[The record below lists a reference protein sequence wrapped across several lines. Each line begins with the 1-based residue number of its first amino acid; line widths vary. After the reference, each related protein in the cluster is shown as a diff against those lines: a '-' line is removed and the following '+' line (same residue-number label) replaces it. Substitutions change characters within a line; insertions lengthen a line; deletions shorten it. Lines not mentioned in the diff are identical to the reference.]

1 MNPQAQV
8 TPQVLSWARES
19 AGFTA
24 AEIVEKMQQ
33 KKVDSETVANWESG
47 SDKPTY
53 SQLEKLAHIYKR
65 PVALFFL
72 ASPPQEDDIAQ
83 KFRSLPE
90 QYAKKLSPAIRF
102 MVRKAVIKQLNLE
115 ELYADALP
123 KTTIVKVDM
132 AKVNEEA
139 IRLAREFRG
148 RLPVTLA
155 EQKSWRDTD
164 TALKRWRSEIEALGI
179 WIFKDA
185 FKSDNYDGFF
195 LSHDRYPI
203 IYLNNS
209 KARSRQIFTLFHEV
223 GHFLLAKGGI
233 CFRQDV
239 EDELPDEFRLEE
251 VFCNAFAGH
260 FLVPDDDLKL
270 DYMPDDDEIAQYVN
284 IYKVSS
290 EVILRKCKDRGLID
304 WHGYR
309 LVKQRLQERYLNAT
323 KPKSPGGNPDATLKT
338 YLGTKYLSLAFA
350 KYYQR
355 QISELQ
361 LADYL
366 GVKVSRLIKLEAGLY
381 KGT

>member
-1 MNPQAQV
+1 MNPQAQI

-33 KKVDSETVANWESG
+33 KKVDLETVANWESG

-53 SQLEKLAHIYKR
+53 SQLEKLAHFYKR

-72 ASPPQEDDIAQ
+72 ASPPEEDDIAK

-90 QYAKKLSPAIRF
+90 HYAKILSPAIRF
-102 MVRKAVIKQLNLE
+102 IVRKAVIKQLNLE
-115 ELYADALP
+115 EMSAGVPP
-123 KTTIVKVDM
+123 KATASKVNM

-139 IRLAREFRG
+139 IRLAREFRDQ
-148 RLPVTLA
+148 LPITLA

-185 FKSDNYDGFF
+185 FQSDNYDGFF
-195 LSHDRYPI
+195 LPNDRYPI

-209 KARSRQIFTLFHEV
+209 KAKSRQVFTLFHEV
-223 GHFLLAKGGI
+223 GHFLLARGGI

-239 EDELPDEFRLEE
+239 EEELPDEFRLGE

-270 DYMPDDDEIAQYVN
+270 DYMPDDDDIARYASV
-284 IYKVSS
+284 YKVSS

-304 WHGYR
+304 WHEYK
-309 LVKQRLQERYLNAT
+309 LIKQRLQERYSNAA
-323 KPKSPGGNPDATLKT
+323 KPKNTGGNSYATLKT

-366 GVKVSRLIKLEAGLY
+366 GVKVSNLANVEANLY
-381 KGT
+381 QGT

>member
-19 AGFTA
+19 AGFTT
-24 AEIVEKMQQ
+24 AEIVEKIQQ
-33 KKVDSETVANWESG
+33 KKVDWETVANWESG

-53 SQLEKLAHIYKR
+53 SQLEKLAHIYRR

-72 ASPPQEDDIAQ
+72 PAPPQEDDIV
-83 KFRSLPE
+83 KNFRSLPE
-90 QYAKKLSPAIRF
+90 QYAKSLPPAIRF
-102 MVRKAVIKQLNLE
+102 MVRRAVVKQLNLE

-123 KTTIVKVDM
+123 KATINTVDM

-139 IRLAREFRG
+139 TKLAREFRE
-148 RLPVTLA
+148 RLSITLA
-155 EQKSWRDTD
+155 EQKRWRDTS
-164 TALKRWRSEIEALGI
+164 TALKRWRAEIEALGI
-179 WIFKDA
+179 WIFKDD
-185 FKSDNYDGFF
+185 FQSDHYDGFF
-195 LSHDRYPI
+195 LPNDRYPI
-203 IYLNNS
+203 IYLNNN
-209 KARSRQIFTLFHEV
+209 KAKSRQVFTLFHEV

-239 EDELPDEFRLEE
+239 EEELPDAFRLEE

-270 DYMPDDDEIAQYVN
+270 DYMPDDDDIAQYASV
-284 IYKVSS
+284 YKVSN

-304 WHGYR
+304 WHEYK
-309 LVKQRLQERYLNAT
+309 LIKQRLQDRYSRAAQ
-323 KPKSPGGNPDATLKT
+323 SQGPGGNYYATLKT

-355 QISELQ
+355 QISEFQ

-366 GVKVSRLIKLEAGLY
+366 GVKVSSLANVEANLY
-381 KGT
+381 RDT

>member
-33 KKVDSETVANWESG
+33 KKVDLETVANWESG

-53 SQLEKLAHIYKR
+53 SQLEKLAHFYKR

-90 QYAKKLSPAIRF
+90 QYAKRLSPAIRF

-123 KTTIVKVDM
+123 KATRIKVDM

-139 IRLAREFRG
+139 TKLASKFRYRLSI
-148 RLPVTLA
+148 TLA
-155 EQKSWRDTD
+155 EQKSWCDTD

-179 WIFKDA
+179 WVFKDD
-185 FKSDNYDGFF
+185 FQSDNYDGFF
-195 LSHDRYPI
+195 LSNENYPI
-203 IYLNNS
+203 IYLNNN
-209 KARSRQIFTLFHEV
+209 KAKSRQIFTLFHEV

-233 CFRQDV
+233 CFRQDM

-270 DYMPDDDEIAQYVN
+270 DYMPNEYEIAQYAS

-290 EVILRKCKDRGLID
+290 EVILRKCKDKGLID
-304 WHGYR
+304 WHEYK
-309 LVKQRLQERYLNAT
+309 LIKQRLQDRYSSAVES
-323 KPKSPGGNPDATLKT
+323 KGPGGNYYATLKT

-355 QISELQ
+355 QISEFQ

-366 GVKVSRLIKLEAGLY
+366 GVKVSNLANVEANLY
-381 KGT
+381 RGT

>member
-24 AEIVEKMQQ
+24 AEIVKKMQQ
-33 KKVDSETVANWESG
+33 KKVDLDTVADWESG
-47 SDKPTY
+47 RDKPTY
-53 SQLEKLAHIYKR
+53 SQLEKLAHFYKR

-72 ASPPQEDDIAQ
+72 ASPPEEDEIV
-83 KFRSLPE
+83 KNFRSLPE
-90 QYAKKLSPAIRF
+90 QYAESLPPAIRF

-115 ELYADALP
+115 EMNAGAPP
-123 KTTIVKVDM
+123 KTTANKIKM
-132 AKVNEEA
+132 AQANEEA
-139 IRLAREFRG
+139 IRLAIEFRD
-148 RLPVTLA
+148 RLSITLA

-164 TALKRWRSEIEALGI
+164 TALRRWRSGIEALGI
-179 WIFKDA
+179 WIFKDD
-185 FKSDNYDGFF
+185 FQSDNYDGFF
-195 LSHDRYPI
+195 LPNENYPI
-203 IYLNNS
+203 IYLNND
-209 KARSRQIFTLFHEV
+209 KPKFRQIFTLFHEV

-270 DYMPDDDEIAQYVN
+270 DYMPDDDEVVRYAN
-284 IYKVSS
+284 IYKVSR
-290 EVILRKCKDRGLID
+290 EVILRKCKARGLID
-304 WHGYR
+304 WHEYKFIKR
-309 LVKQRLQERYLNAT
+309 RLQDRYSST
-323 KPKSPGGNPDATLKT
+323 VESKGPGGNYYAALKT
-338 YLGTKYLSLAFA
+338 RLGTKYLSLAFA

-355 QISELQ
+355 QISEFQ

-366 GVKVSRLIKLEAGLY
+366 GVKVSNLANVEASLY
-381 KGT
+381 QGT